1 VFMTVMRK
9 LLPILQ
15 RYFLVSLWNRGW
27 ATSALLRH
35 SLIAYVGRE
44 IRDLMTMQGG
54 VATPEAIDAA
64 ITSAFLRL
72 DGEIIDDGLKAM
84 TDSQTPGEAV
94 SRTAP
99 ARAGSCALLAV
110 HDPVNSILRVACAG
124 DSRAVLG
131 RRPSP
136 GGDDRNWTTIELS
149 SDQTGFN
156 PDECARLAEN
166 HPGESKIIDPK
177 SGRLMGIAIT
187 RAFGDHRWK
196 WPTAAIERFSKQFF
210 GSGVRPHYQ
219 TPPYMTA
226 EPVITTTQVQK
237 GDFVILA
244 SDGFWDRVTNE
255 DAVGCVTKWI
265 NRESS
270 SKKGGLSEWSI
281 HKSQGVGFPD
291 GKVSPDT
298 FVVEDENVATHL
310 VRNALGGNRRE
321 HFCGEL
327 SLQSPD
333 SRYERDDIT
342 VQVIFFGDV
351 GRAKRARV

>member
-1 VFMTVMRK
+1 
-9 LLPILQ
+9 
-15 RYFLVSLWNRGW
+15 
-27 ATSALLRH
+27 
-35 SLIAYVGRE
+35 
-44 IRDLMTMQGG
+44 MQGG
-54 VATPEAIDAA
+54 TATPEAIDAA

-110 HDPVNSILRVACAG
+110 HDPVNSLLRVACVG

-131 RRPSP
+131 RRPSS
-136 GGDDRNWTTIELS
+136 GGDNKTWTTIELS

-177 SGRLMGIAIT
+177 SGRLMGIAVT

-196 WPTAAIERFSKQFF
+196 WPTAAIERWASDYF
-210 GSGVRPHYQ
+210 GSGVRPHYK

-226 EPVITTTQVQK
+226 EPVITTTPVQK

-244 SDGFWDRVTNE
+244 SDGFWDRVSNE
-255 DAVGCVTKWI
+255 DAVECVSRWI

-270 SKKGGLSEWSI
+270 KKGGSEWSI
-281 HKSQGVGFPD
+281 HKSKGTGFPE

-310 VRNALGGNRRE
+310 ARNALGGNRRE

-342 VQVIFFGDV
+342 IQVIFFGDV
-351 GRAKRARV
+351 ERNQKARI